1 MNQTDKKTQNNLT
14 DRLMSSPKSVFVL
27 YLIFSGNFLANLF
40 GCRTQQA
47 LTNTMW
53 LKHILGFMT
62 MYFFVVLAD
71 SNSPFTDS
79 PQMQFLFTLFCYT
92 IFLIST
98 RMDYKWWIAFIL
110 ILAVYYIIQ
119 VYKDH
124 SQTKEEDK
132 AKYNKI
138 QKYLS
143 YLAGIIL
150 ILGFLVYIGK
160 KKLEYKNKFNWST
173 FLIGKPECSFSEKD
187 IPISDTQAILNAFK
201 N

>member
-1 MNQTDKKTQNNLT
+1 MNQDETNKNNNLT
-14 DRLMSSPKSVFVL
+14 NRLMSSPKSVFVL
-27 YLIFSGNFLANLF
+27 YLIVSGNFLANLF

-71 SNSPFTDS
+71 SSSPFTDS

-92 IFLIST
+92 LFLIST

-110 ILAVYYIIQ
+110 TLAVYYILQ

-124 SQTKEEDK
+124 SQTKEQDK
-132 AKYNKI
+132 EKYSRI
-138 QKYLS
+138 QKYLT
-143 YLAGIIL
+143 YLAGSIL

-160 KKLEYKNKFNWST
+160 KKLEYKDQFNWSS
-173 FLIGKPECSFSEKD
+173 FLIGKPTCSFSETE
-187 IPISDTQAILNAFK
+187 IAISDKQAIFNAFK
-201 N
+201 